1 MGSIF
6 VNNYVF
12 NLYGILEGLISNQKM
27 CLSRSLNHYA
37 MDYCQDHPLSLQPV
51 YVQVLKVH
59 RQLDQVI
66 AKSIAYVGMLFG
78 VNLGVQDLLYESFLS
93 FAMEPLSKSSILLN
107 KLKVGGD
114 TAYVQKIA
122 QSFKSLS
129 ESGSAGV
136 AALVGGFMQAVFGS
150 IHGMIF
156 LYNEIFLKYVLSLV
170 QNQNYKD
177 FNDVSVAFFA
187 LSNVVYDSIVSG
199 KMHTYLIAPQF
210 RMCQT
215 FSRLTGDSESATGKV
230 IFHSCASMAEIFY
243 ASMHVMSATV
253 TLAGVS
259 DCICNINDNEREFVD
274 VFEKRCRHKLPISLH
289 AELTEYIQTRNR
301 QNSISLCETIVNS
314 FKNVLLKIPNRAKI
328 HIDIALQE
336 AINVPVQVMN
346 FLKIQGLEA
355 DSCTQYSTTLDVITI
370 IPRPISAFKK
380 CAYIPSCRSVFLKCF
395 LCLQA

>member
-1 MGSIF
+1 
-6 VNNYVF
+6 
-12 NLYGILEGLISNQKM
+12 
-27 CLSRSLNHYA
+27 
-37 MDYCQDHPLSLQPV
+37 
-51 YVQVLKVH
+51 
-59 RQLDQVI
+59 
-66 AKSIAYVGMLFG
+66 MLFG

-122 QSFKSLS
+122 QSFRILS
-129 ESGSAGV
+129 ESGGAGV
-136 AALVGGFMQAVFGS
+136 AALIGGFMQAVFGS

-156 LYNEIFLKYVLSLV
+156 LYDEIFLKYVIFLV

-177 FNDVSVAFFA
+177 FNDASEAFFV
-187 LSNVVYDSIVSG
+187 LSNVVHDSILSG
-199 KMHTYLIAPQF
+199 KMHTYLIALQF
-210 RMCQT
+210 RTCQT
-215 FSRLTGDSESATGKV
+215 FSRLSGDTKSAAGTV
-230 IFHSCASMAEIFY
+230 IFHSCASMAEIFN

-259 DCICNINDNEREFVD
+259 DCICNINNNEQEFVD
-274 VFEKRCRHKLPISLH
+274 VFEKRCRHKLLISLH
-289 AELTEYIQTRNR
+289 AKLIEYVQTRTR
-301 QNSISLCETIVNS
+301 QNSISVCETIMNS
-314 FKNVLLKIPNRAKI
+314 FKNMLLNIQNRAKI

-336 AINVPVQVMN
+336 AINVPIQVMN

-380 CAYIPSCRSVFLKCF
+380 CAYIPSCRSVSVKCF
-395 LCLQA
+395 LSIHA